1 MAAQVHHGHEA
12 PDIDTDVDA
21 LRAAFKRIL
30 IKADDL
36 PAMRELI
43 RLEPDLLRCEW
54 PGDME
59 CPPMVLA
66 ARLSRHA
73 ILDLLMKHRA
83 TLPPEMRVPP
93 VYEDDNDRGNW
104 GTPLTEACAMGRLDT
119 VRLLLQGMPET
130 DINEVTN
137 GGFTPLIAAAHGH
150 SGPPEARV
158 ELIRYLL
165 ERGADIHAIVP
176 DSLAP
181 WETLDKAYD
190 KSVEDGPYIL
200 RPRPGGRGNVLVWAL
215 NSGSTAPA
223 VVALLV
229 EAGVS
234 VYQSYLHRIQRI
246 NKTDD
251 QDVGTHVHLTYDRA
265 YLSPIATGA
274 MYHDIDGVKALLN
287 LFPTDHERLLA
298 MTDAVLVP
306 QPPAP
311 LRDPDDEVPVLLP
324 LHAAVIA
331 VDMVRLLTADKDIC
345 AATINA
351 RYRRHYTALH
361 MATSFDRIPLMVALV
376 ELGADIEVL
385 PGRNGP
391 GIILALFSSV
401 SRVNNCSYTHE
412 ASQLAYT
419 VDVSTDILA
428 VLTRLLQRYNPRGED
443 ANVDAQNAATRIA
456 LVNEADTNGNTPLH
470 FAMAYRMPR
479 SAAAL
484 LALGARANAVNKA
497 GQVPY
502 TPPPGQEHSF

>member
-1 MAAQVHHGHEA
+1 MHAV
-12 PDIDTDVDA
+12 
-21 LRAAFKRIL
+21 

-93 VYEDDNDRGNW
+93 VYDDDDEHGNW
-104 GTPLTEACAMGRLDT
+104 GTPLTEACEMGRLDT
-119 VRLLLQGMPET
+119 VRLLLQGMPDT

-137 GGFTPLIAAAHGH
+137 GGFTPLVAAAHGH
-150 SGPPEARV
+150 VGPPEVRV

-165 ERGADIHAIVP
+165 ERGANIHAIVP

-190 KSVEDGPYIL
+190 KTVEDGPYIS
-200 RPRPGGRGNVLVWAL
+200 RPRPGGR
-215 NSGSTAPA
+215 
-223 VVALLV
+223 V

-246 NKTDD
+246 NKTED

-274 MYHDIDGVKALLN
+274 MHHDIDGVKALLN
-287 LFPTDHERLLA
+287 LFPADHERLLA
-298 MTDAVLVP
+298 TTDAVLVP

-324 LHAAVIA
+324 LHAAVIGSWRGVYVWTPDSCKAA

-361 MATSFDRIPLMVALV
+361 MATSFDRMPLMVALV

-419 VDVSTDILA
+419 VDASTDILA
-428 VLTRLLQRYNPRGED
+428 VLTRLLQRYNQRGED
-443 ANVDAQNAATRIA
+443 AKVDAHNAATRIA
-456 LVNEADTNGNTPLH
+456 LVNEADANGNTPLH
-470 FAMAYRMPR
+470 FAMAYRLPR
-479 SAAAL
+479 STAAL
-484 LALGARANAVNKA
+484 LALGARTNVANNA
-497 GQVPY
+497 GQVPCR
-502 TPPPGQEHSF
+502 PPPGQKSSF